1 MSNVTYEVNLTT
13 SSPHGSRI
21 ATYLGEIG
29 WEMDR
34 LDNGVLVL
42 FNEQTGSLIE
52 YSPYAWQSV
61 RTENIDT
68 TEDDLDD

>member
-1 MSNVTYEVNLTT
+1 MNDEIYTVCLEKAG
-13 SSPHGSRI
+13 PRGSRK
-21 ATYLGEIG
+21 EQFFQSSG

-42 FNEQTGSLIE
+42 FNKSTASLIE

-61 RTENIDT
+61 ETANINTQEDT
-68 TEDDLDD
+68 NG